1 MAGGLVPGTVGQ
13 RSVADGDPRKEP
25 RGVTEGE
32 LTLRLG
38 EAGYYGPDNGRVGAL
53 NLLAYAGLPVPEG
66 VVLTRRAHEEFLLTS
81 GILREIRGAS
91 RRRAAEIRPG
101 YGSSPVEGELNRTI
115 CEALIGLSAK
125 AVVVISDDLEKGG
138 LRSIPEVRD
147 AVRDAWLSVRG
158 LERQI
163 EAAARGEDLPT
174 WPVLVQKEL
183 HPQYTGWSI
192 TGEAAVG
199 AAGRRSGEAPTVALY
214 DVEPTGGAEGKGIA
228 GFTLKAGHVL
238 GEPVRIR
245 WGLEDGRWY
254 VLSASSCQR

>member
-1 MAGGLVPGTVGQ
+1 
-13 RSVADGDPRKEP
+13 
-25 RGVTEGE
+25 
-32 LTLRLG
+32 
-38 EAGYYGPDNGRVGAL
+38 VGAL

-91 RRRAAEIRPG
+91 RRRAAEIQVG

-125 AVVVISDDLEKGG
+125 AV
-138 LRSIPEVRD
+138 
-147 AVRDAWLSVRG
+147 
-158 LERQI
+158 
-163 EAAARGEDLPT
+163 
-174 WPVLVQKEL
+174 LVQREL

-192 TGEAAVG
+192 TGEAVVG

-238 GEPVRIR
+238 GELR

-254 VLSASSCQR
+254 VLSASSCRR